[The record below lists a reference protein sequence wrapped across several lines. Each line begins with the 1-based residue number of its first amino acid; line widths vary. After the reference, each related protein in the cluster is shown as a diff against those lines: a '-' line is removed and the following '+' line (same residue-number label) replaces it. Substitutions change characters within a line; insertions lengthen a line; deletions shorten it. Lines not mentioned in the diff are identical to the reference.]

1 MSADATGA
9 IGPVSVRY
17 AAQIRELLYA
27 QAVQRMAADQEAARA
42 NADAERAARAEPKIK
57 EAELHAKVDPI
68 HTIQRAEAVKPA
80 AETAAPVAIKVA
92 AKADTTPGQ
101 YVNIQA

>member
-42 NADAERAARAEPKIK
+42 SAEAERAARAEPSPK
-57 EAELHAKVDPI
+57 EEPVNAKVEPLQ
-68 HTIQRAEAVKPA
+68 TLQRPEPVKPPAVTPPA
-80 AETAAPVAIKVA
+80 AHET
-92 AKADTTPGQ
+92 AKADVTPGQ

>member
-1 MSADATGA
+1 MSAGATGA

-42 NADAERAARAEPKIK
+42 NAEADRTARAE
-57 EAELHAKVDPI
+57 A
-68 HTIQRAEAVKPA
+68 
-80 AETAAPVAIKVA
+80 A
-92 AKADTTPGQ
+92 AKAAADAEPLRAK
-101 YVNIQA
+101 IQAPEAAPAPEPVKAPEPKPEAPATTAHLVDIQA

>member
-1 MSADATGA
+1 MSAEATGA

-42 NADAERAARAEPKIK
+42 SADAERAARTEPKVK
-57 EAELHAKVDPI
+57 ETELHAKVDPL
-68 HTIQRAEAVKPA
+68 HTIQRPEAVK
-80 AETAAPVAIKVA
+80 APVETPVA
-92 AKADTTPGQ
+92 VADKPKSTDSKLGV
-101 YVNIQA
+101 YVDIQA

>member
-27 QAVQRMAADQEAARA
+27 QAMQRMVADREAARA
-42 NADAERAARAEPKIK
+42 SEAAERAERAEPKAK
-57 EAELHAKVDPI
+57 DPELHVKVEPLPAA
-68 HTIQRAEAVKPA
+68 QRREAKPA
-80 AETAAPVAIKVA
+80 ATAAKPEHA
-92 AKADTTPGQ
+92 APGQ
-101 YVNIQA
+101 FVDIQA

>member
-42 NADAERAARAEPKIK
+42 NAEAERAARAEPKAK
-57 EAELHAKVDPI
+57 DPELNAKVEALQS
-68 HTIQRAEAVKPA
+68 TQRTEAVKPPV
-80 AETAAPVAIKVA
+80 ETPPPVADK
-92 AKADTTPGQ
+92 AKPDTTPGQ

>member
-27 QAVQRMAADQEAARA
+27 QAMQRMAADQEAARA
-42 NADAERAARAEPKIK
+42 NAEAERAARTEPKVK
-57 EAELHAKVDPI
+57 EAELHAKVDPLL
-68 HTIQRAEAVKPA
+68 TAQRREATKPA
-80 AETAAPVAIKVA
+80 ATTAHTADNAKPEA
-92 AKADTTPGQ
+92 AATPGQ

>member
-27 QAVQRMAADQEAARA
+27 QAMQRMAADQEAARA
-42 NADAERAARAEPKIK
+42 NADAERAARHEPKVK
-57 EAELHAKVDPI
+57 EVELNAKIDPL
-68 HTIQRAEAVKPA
+68 HTIQRPEAVKPSV
-80 AETAAPVAIKVA
+80 ETTTPVADKPKA
-92 AKADTTPGQ
+92 ADTRLGQ
-101 YVNIQA
+101 YVDIQA

>member
-42 NADAERAARAEPKIK
+42 NADAERAARAEPKVK
-57 EAELHAKVDPI
+57 EPELHAKVDPL
-68 HTIQRAEAVKPA
+68 HTTQRAEAAKPA
-80 AETAAPVAIKVA
+80 TDTPAPVAVQSKP
-92 AKADTTPGQ
+92 ADVTPGQ

>member
-27 QAVQRMAADQEAARA
+27 QAMQRMVADQEAARA
-42 NADAERAARAEPKIK
+42 SEAAERVARAEPKAK
-57 EAELHAKVDPI
+57 DPELHVKVEPPPARAELVKAP
-68 HTIQRAEAVKPA
+68 AAKPA
-80 AETAAPVAIKVA
+80 DTARSEPSA
-92 AKADTTPGQ
+92 AGQ
-101 YVNIQA
+101 FVNIQA